1 MAITTA
7 SRSKTE
13 RQLDAIDAGQRMAGE
28 QPTPEDREA
37 ARRVLAGEAT
47 AQQVIEEGLA
57 ELEARHQFTR

>member
-1 MAITTA
+1 
-7 SRSKTE
+7 
-13 RQLDAIDAGQRMAGE
+13 MAGE

-57 ELEARHQFTR
+57 ELEARYQFTR